1 MSLPLPTQNNVER
14 SKELCLDG
22 FNTVR
27 GVGGGG
33 GRGLGRGVLVAR
45 GYNFA
50 CVKRRSDCTTVPTLL
65 SMIVGLIHLCESK
78 INGFTLVQE
87 AGNSCCP
94 S

>member
-1 MSLPLPTQNNVER
+1 M
-14 SKELCLDG
+14 
-22 FNTVR
+22 
-27 GVGGGG
+27 
-33 GRGLGRGVLVAR
+33 LVAR

-50 CVKRRSDCTTVPTLL
+50 CVKRRSDCTTVLTLL

-94 S
+94 SQVSKSSQLRGYGVAILVLDASVVALGQFLP